1 MGFPKSY
8 STTVLNDIF
17 SKDNQIALLTA
28 IDTENDTYEEPTIS
42 ATTGYQRY
50 IIKDGDFSVNDG
62 VATTAK
68 HILLFLALEYVGYI
82 VGFAVFSGNGTTLK
96 YLGELAGKTVGENTV
111 PVFKIYDESKGEG
124 IKVTLDVKTTSS
136 VSVTDV
142 S

>member
-1 MGFPKSY
+1 MPTQTVISINRQTPIMGPATFYPR
-8 STTVLNDIF
+8 VVVERL
-17 SKDNQIALLTA
+17 
-28 IDTENDTYEEPTIS
+28 P
-42 ATTGYQRY
+42 TTGYQRY